1 MIVKDVTLSSNSE
14 EKTAQDYMNG
24 LVTLSE
30 AADQAGIT
38 LWEMESFLI
47 QQGFKSEYSIEDLD
61 KEMGLLEGKE

>member
-14 EKTAQDYMNG
+14 EKTAQDYMKG